1 MKVAASHLDNRAETA
16 VIGAAARSLHDV
28 YLATEQTIPA
38 EDASSTLGQA
48 NVAILQSMRLGKRV
62 MDPSFSCTMRKATDT
77 CVPFPA
83 FYGTQKVTKG
93 NLAFP
98 SNHVIHSHFFVGFR
112 GKTRVITSDDDF
124 HGGLERTRQI
134 NDATSGPA
142 LKGHH

>member
-16 VIGAAARSLHDV
+16 VIGAAARSLDDV
-28 YLATEQTIPA
+28 YLATEQGIA
-38 EDASSTLGQA
+38 SEDASSALGQA

-62 MDPSFSCTMRKATDT
+62 MDPSLTCTIRKATDT

-83 FYGTQKVTKG
+83 FDGTQKVTKG
-93 NLAFP
+93 NLAFAP
-98 SNHVIHSHFFVGFR
+98 NHVIHSHFLVGFR
-112 GKTRVITSDDDF
+112 SKTGIITAHHDL